1 MLRTKEFHRIKPSE
15 IFLHRRRRRRYIF
28 ICQIN
33 SRTTLNKNHFYT
45 EQNRRRQPRN
55 KLWA

>member
-15 IFLHRRRRRRYIF
+15 IFLHRRRYIF

-33 SRTTLNKNHFYT
+33 SRTTLNENHFYT

>member
-1 MLRTKEFHRIKPSE
+1 MLGAKEFHRIKPSE
-15 IFLHRRRRRRYIF
+15 IFLHRRRRYIF

-33 SRTTLNKNHFYT
+33 SRTTLNENHFYT